1 MKSAIIL
8 AAGKGTR
15 MNSDIPKVM
24 HKVCD
29 QEMLSHIVNN
39 CKKANVQRVVT
50 VVGYGKDLIMDTM
63 KDRCE
68 YAHQDVQLGT
78 GHAVMMADTLSKEQ
92 GYTLVINGDC
102 PCIQTETF
110 EELLKACEGVEM
122 VVLTAIVDDAR
133 TYGRV
138 IRNEDQSVNRI
149 VEYKDCNEQE
159 KLVKEINTGIYCFNN
174 QTLFDNLKNIQSNN
188 AQNEFYI
195 TDLVEIINGKN
206 LKVDALVA
214 KCNEEVAGVN
224 DRYELSLANSWL
236 QMKINKNHMINGV
249 TIMDP
254 HNTYIGTDVTFGKD
268 VIVYPNSHFIG
279 NTHVGDNSTI
289 LANSYISNSKI
300 GCSTTIDSSR
310 ITDSVVGDEV
320 SVGPNAHLRMNSIVE
335 NKNRIGNFVELK
347 NCKMGYNSRCAHLT
361 YLGDCE
367 IGANVNIGCGVVTV
381 NYDGKKKFRTV
392 VKDGAFIGSNV
403 NMIAPVVVGEN
414 AVVAAGST
422 ITKDVPKG
430 DMAIARQ
437 RQDNLEGYGFKYKN
451 K

>member
-63 KDRCE
+63 KDKCE

-110 EELLKACEGVEM
+110 EELLKACEGIEM
-122 VVLTAIVDDAR
+122 VVLTAIVKDAR

-138 IRNEDQSVNRI
+138 VRNADNSIEKI

-159 KLVKEINTGIYCFNN
+159 KLINEINTGIYCFNN
-174 QTLFDNLKNIQSNN
+174 QVLFDNLQCIQSNN

-195 TDLVEIINGKN
+195 TDLVEILNKKN
-206 LKVDALVA
+206 LKVGALIA
-214 KCNEEVAGVN
+214 KCSEEVAGVN
-224 DRYELSLANSWL
+224 DCYELSLANEWL
-236 QMKINKNHMINGV
+236 QMKINKKHMLEGV
-249 TIMDP
+249 TIIDP
-254 HNTYIGTDVTFGKD
+254 KATYIGSKVTFGKD
-268 VIVYPNSHFIG
+268 VTIYPNSHFKG
-279 NTHVGDNSTI
+279 NVHIGDNSVI
-289 LANSYISNSKI
+289 LPNSFLINSAIGAN
-300 GCSTTIDSSR
+300 TTIDSSR
-310 ITDSVVGDEV
+310 ITDSKVGDEV
-320 SVGPNAHLRMNSIVE
+320 TVGPNAHLRMNTIVE

-381 NYDGKKKFRTV
+381 NYDGKNKFKTV
-392 VKDGAFIGSNV
+392 VMDGAFIGSNV
-403 NMIAPVVVGEN
+403 NMIAPLTVGKN

-422 ITKDVPKG
+422 ITKSVADG
-430 DMAIARQ
+430 DMAIARD
-437 RQDNLEGYGFKYKN
+437 RQTNLEGYGSKYKN